1 MGYREL
7 SRMHVQ
13 EVVRRWQTQESQR
26 AIARG
31 LGVARDTVRRYVD
44 HAESLGLSQT
54 GLPPTEAQAIEPSRL
69 AREGLAHSRAQPSTV
84 QLDPYRG
91 YAEIRCRWRIAVNA
105 RARRIGRYGSEL
117 GVVPGTKRTAVRG

>member
-13 EVVRRWQTQESQR
+13 VVVRRWQAQESQR

-91 YAEIRCRWRIAVNA
+91 YAEIRCRWRIAST
-105 RARRIGRYGSEL
+105 RERGESG
-117 GVVPGTKRTAVRG
+117 GTGLSSG